1 MQEETDMPKKTFT
14 ISTRLQKNS
23 PLVCYM
29 EAYLPEY
36 NQIYRYAWQIY
47 TSKAYSFRTDSKFRT
62 HLCEKFGILGRT
74 ANSILRD
81 IKGTIEAYF
90 ELKKTELQQLE
101 QKIQKKQEQV
111 EVLKGVINGL
121 KPKIANNTGTQKQL
135 EKYRTAKQSLYF
147 QQNKLNK
154 WKQQRENLKYQLKVK
169 HISLGFGSKELFR
182 KQYFL
187 KENGYKSHEGWYCAY
202 VKQRDKNVYYLGS
215 NNETQGNQMFQMR
228 YDTNRDAFTIQ
239 VRKDFGHD
247 TEEKYVADSVDFRYQ
262 KEILKQICTSYEN
275 RERPHALS
283 YRVHREGKK
292 WYMQVLFT
300 IEYETYETTATNGV
314 FGLDYN
320 DGFIEVSETDEKG
333 NLIGQY
339 HYDLKYHG
347 TGNKAKTEIEQTLCQ
362 IVKRAERRGKS
373 IAIENLDFKHTK
385 AKQTKAKTQKG
396 KTYNRM
402 LHKFDYSRY
411 KSVLENCSHRKKVE
425 LILVNPKNTSKIGKE
440 KYSKRMKLSVHQAA
454 SYVIARKGQGYRDKV
469 VS

>member
-1 MQEETDMPKKTFT
+1 MQEETEMPKKAFT

-154 WKQQRENLKYQLKVK
+154 WKQQRENLKYQLKEK
-169 HISLGFGSKELFR
+169 HISLGL
-182 KQYFL
+182 
-187 KENGYKSHEGWYCAY
+187 
-202 VKQRDKNVYYLGS
+202 
-215 NNETQGNQMFQMR
+215 
-228 YDTNRDAFTIQ
+228 
-239 VRKDFGHD
+239 
-247 TEEKYVADSVDFRYQ
+247 VAIF
-262 KEILKQICTSYEN
+262 
-275 RERPHALS
+275 
-283 YRVHREGKK
+283 
-292 WYMQVLFT
+292 F
-300 IEYETYETTATNGV
+300 
-314 FGLDYN
+314 
-320 DGFIEVSETDEKG
+320 
-333 NLIGQY
+333 
-339 HYDLKYHG
+339 
-347 TGNKAKTEIEQTLCQ
+347 
-362 IVKRAERRGKS
+362 
-373 IAIENLDFKHTK
+373 
-385 AKQTKAKTQKG
+385 
-396 KTYNRM
+396 
-402 LHKFDYSRY
+402 
-411 KSVLENCSHRKKVE
+411 
-425 LILVNPKNTSKIGKE
+425 
-440 KYSKRMKLSVHQAA
+440 
-454 SYVIARKGQGYRDKV
+454 
-469 VS
+469 